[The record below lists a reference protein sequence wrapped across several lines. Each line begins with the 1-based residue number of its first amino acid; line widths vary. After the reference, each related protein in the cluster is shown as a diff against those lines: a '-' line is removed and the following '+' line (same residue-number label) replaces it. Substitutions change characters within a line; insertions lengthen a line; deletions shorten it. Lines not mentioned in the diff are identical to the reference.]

1 MDLTRYNFQD
11 NHGNN
16 LEQCREYK
24 EHLCQFEAMKAACE
38 EMLQCTGGS
47 QYWNGATYDALRSIE
62 IALGVDV

>member
-1 MDLTRYNFQD
+1 MNLERYNFTD
-11 NHGNN
+11 DHDHP
-16 LEQCREYK
+16 LENCAEYK
-24 EHLCQFEAMKAACE
+24 EHLEQFEKLKAACE

>member
-1 MDLTRYNFQD
+1 MNLERYNFKD
-11 NHGNN
+11 GHGHR

-24 EHLCQFEAMKAACE
+24 NHLDQFNAMKAACE

-62 IALGVDV
+62 IALGIE